1 MEFFHSFCLFAGLK
15 LILKR
20 IWGSGRGFPEHPNEE
35 TLSESQSSNL
45 VVKCIQC
52 KLSICQGVIFA
63 IFYVYCIIAH
73 LEHFSPMFEKYD
85 LHTDAK
91 VQYLSK
97 KWTFMIQK
105 VEFWQEK
112 VAKIG

>member
-1 MEFFHSFCLFAGLK
+1 M
-15 LILKR
+15 ILKR

-85 LHTDAK
+85 LTLWQKSNICPKSRILAGKSSKNRVTK
-91 VQYLSK
+91 V
-97 KWTFMIQK
+97 TF
-105 VEFWQEK
+105 V
-112 VAKIG
+112 G

>member
-1 MEFFHSFCLFAGLK
+1 MTSSHMKSEWNFFTLLSFCRLEAK
-15 LILKR
+15 LDIKKNLGFR
-20 IWGSGRGFPEHPNEE
+20 SRFPEHPNEE

-91 VQYLSK
+91 
-97 KWTFMIQK
+97 
-105 VEFWQEK
+105 
-112 VAKIG
+112 A

>member
-1 MEFFHSFCLFAGLK
+1 M
-15 LILKR
+15 ILKR
-20 IWGSGRGFPEHPNEE
+20 IWGSGFPEHPNEE

-91 VQYLSK
+91 FQNCPKSGLLYL
-97 KWTFMIQK
+97 
-105 VEFWQEK
+105 
-112 VAKIG
+112 